1 MSDGDRYTHPRQTN
15 ERSGRE
21 AEEGLEVMQP
31 PRRGRHSRACLARN
45 MELMAAQM
53 LEIQRQQTAQ
63 IDVLNA
69 YLQHGFVP
77 PASPI
82 YPPYQPEVY
91 GNYYVNKEE
100 QVTIHTPHQ
109 PIKKSPFEEMK
120 WWIHS
125 STKIRGTT
133 WRKIM

>member
-1 MSDGDRYTHPRQTN
+1 MVTDILILGKLMRDQV
-15 ERSGRE
+15 ERLKRVLKLCNHLDE
-21 AEEGLEVMQP
+21 
-31 PRRGRHSRACLARN
+31 GRHSRACLARN

-63 IDVLNA
+63 IAVLNA

-82 YPPYQPEVY
+82 YPLYQPGVY
-91 GNYYVNKEE
+91 VNYYVNKEE

-109 PIKKSPFEEMK
+109 PIKKSSFEEMK